1 MKKHLKRLSVFIAS
15 SVLFACSTNPNP
27 SSLSQESHL
36 STTEASSQTS
46 STESEKD
53 QNVILLET
61 NGELIKN
68 EFEGLWENVAPG
80 GATVYNNHF
89 YFSVRGRGTN
99 SISYTAREYKLDLN
113 NGNLTLIKG
122 YPQSKVRVSDFIEFN
137 GVLYE
142 AITDLQDPSIRFR
155 ILADDIEIWTGFSEP
170 QFFVVDDHLLF
181 EGVASIEGQKTD
193 VVCRINPDHSITT
206 LVQSGQDGLGH
217 LFPSPNLSSNRS
229 KVLFTSTKDEKNV
242 YVLVDA
248 NGYEIVEQPNHV
260 IYESLLLEDDIF
272 VAYSDR
278 KTPVVVNGNDGNA
291 NTDNEYVAISLST
304 KEVYPVHSSFKQL
317 GNTMDVTAV
326 DQSILFYHPKEEGVW
341 KGTLNNQGLVVRK
354 IPGLDPERYF
364 EIYPIDEQRALFLGF
379 DNDPEGKG
387 ARPIFYLVNIK

>member
-122 YPQSKVRVSDFIEFN
+122 YPQSKVRV
-137 GVLYE
+137 
-142 AITDLQDPSIRFR
+142 
-155 ILADDIEIWTGFSEP
+155 
-170 QFFVVDDHLLF
+170 
-181 EGVASIEGQKTD
+181 
-193 VVCRINPDHSITT
+193 
-206 LVQSGQDGLGH
+206 
-217 LFPSPNLSSNRS
+217 
-229 KVLFTSTKDEKNV
+229 
-242 YVLVDA
+242 
-248 NGYEIVEQPNHV
+248 
-260 IYESLLLEDDIF
+260 ESL
-272 VAYSDR
+272 R
-278 KTPVVVNGNDGNA
+278 MT
-291 NTDNEYVAISLST
+291 
-304 KEVYPVHSSFKQL
+304 
-317 GNTMDVTAV
+317 
-326 DQSILFYHPKEEGVW
+326 
-341 KGTLNNQGLVVRK
+341 
-354 IPGLDPERYF
+354 
-364 EIYPIDEQRALFLGF
+364 
-379 DNDPEGKG
+379 
-387 ARPIFYLVNIK
+387 

>member
-1 MKKHLKRLSVFIAS
+1 M
-15 SVLFACSTNPNP
+15 
-27 SSLSQESHL
+27 SLRAYGK
-36 STTEASSQTS
+36 T
-46 STESEKD
+46 
-53 QNVILLET
+53 LLQ
-61 NGELIKN
+61 
-68 EFEGLWENVAPG
+68 G

-248 NGYEIVEQPNHV
+248 NGYEIVEQPNHI

-278 KTPVVVNGNDGNA
+278 KTPVAVNGNDGNA

-304 KEVYPVHSSFKQL
+304 KE
-317 GNTMDVTAV
+317 
-326 DQSILFYHPKEEGVW
+326 EGVW

-354 IPGLDPERYF
+354 IPGLEPNRYF
-364 EIYPIDEQRALFLGF
+364 YIYPIDEQRALFLGF
-379 DNDPEGKG
+379 DDDPEGKG

>member
-1 MKKHLKRLSVFIAS
+1 MKKYLKRLSVFVAS
-15 SVLFACSTNPNP
+15 SVLFACSTNQNP
-27 SSLSQESHL
+27 SSLSQDPHL

-53 QNVILLET
+53 QKVVLLET
-61 NGELIKN
+61 NGDLIQN
-68 EFEGLWENVAPG
+68 EFEGLYEGISTTNG
-80 GATVYNNHF
+80 TVYKDNF
-89 YFSVRGRGTN
+89 YFSVIGGRMN

-122 YPQSKVRVSDFIEFN
+122 YPQNKVRVSDFIEFN

-142 AITDLQDPSIRFR
+142 AITDLQDPSISFR

-181 EGVASIEGQKTD
+181 EGVASIDGQKTD

-317 GNTMDVTAV
+317 GNIVDVTAV
-326 DQSILFYHPKEEGVW
+326 NQSILFHHPQEEGVW
-341 KGTLNNQGLVVRK
+341 KGTLNNQELVVEE
-354 IPGLDPERYF
+354 ILGIEPNRYYN
-364 EIYPIDEQRALFLGF
+364 IYPVDEQRALFLGF

-387 ARPIFYLVNIK
+387 ARPIFYLVNIE